1 MEIKHLKIWYSW
13 EKQEQMIDRL
23 VGRVGLTRVRATCFL
38 RLWIYA
44 IAKEGQVKPP
54 LSQLIFPTTAI
65 ICTHRQASDLFYQ
78 DQDQG
83 SDRSAG
89 MMLDKLAALGLIE
102 KIFDGNTTRI
112 KIKPI
117 AGILEPDNSESSVEL
132 QLDQF
137 NPRCDAIPVANLLT
151 RNYNWMNRNA
161 EAIPHRISRLLRG
174 WAKDYTTGMRVLRRV
189 DNLNPVGFYL
199 LYPTANESEANFFTS
214 PNKSLHLSAIN
225 EQDPFKMASVG
236 DENCLSV
243 FIRSWMIDAN
253 YLEKYRLIFLHDAQK
268 TLQRMTLDFPNLCDL
283 HTLIIHPDYEKLAA
297 ALGFQKTIQES
308 PNSIYWMYLGL
319 AERSYNLYW
328 KRLLARLRV
337 AQVQGNML
345 KLLKT
350 LASSLLS
357 TNVSQD

>member
-13 EKQEQMIDRL
+13 EKQEQMIEHL

-117 AGILEPDNSESSVEL
+117 TGILEPDSSESSVEL

-161 EAIPHRISRLLRG
+161 EAIPHRISR
-174 WAKDYTTGMRVLRRV
+174 
-189 DNLNPVGFYL
+189 
-199 LYPTANESEANFFTS
+199 
-214 PNKSLHLSAIN
+214 
-225 EQDPFKMASVG
+225 
-236 DENCLSV
+236 
-243 FIRSWMIDAN
+243 
-253 YLEKYRLIFLHDAQK
+253 
-268 TLQRMTLDFPNLCDL
+268 
-283 HTLIIHPDYEKLAA
+283 
-297 ALGFQKTIQES
+297 
-308 PNSIYWMYLGL
+308 
-319 AERSYNLYW
+319 
-328 KRLLARLRV
+328 
-337 AQVQGNML
+337 
-345 KLLKT
+345 
-350 LASSLLS
+350 
-357 TNVSQD
+357 

>member
-1 MEIKHLKIWYSW
+1 MEIKHLKIWFSW
-13 EKQEQMIDRL
+13 EKQEQMIECL

-44 IAKEGQVKPP
+44 IAKEGQAKPP

-83 SDRSAG
+83 SERSAG

-117 AGILEPDNSESSVEL
+117 TGILEPDSSESSVEL

-253 YLEKYRLIFLHDAQK
+253 YLEKYRLIFLQDAQK

-319 AERSYNLYW
+319 DRFL
-328 KRLLARLRV
+328 
-337 AQVQGNML
+337 
-345 KLLKT
+345 
-350 LASSLLS
+350 SLDMS
-357 TNVSQD
+357 AIQF